1 MRNKKEQL
9 KKGAAFKIGFRIST
23 GMLDDFSR
31 LTGDSSS
38 LHSDESYARRTVFR
52 EKTVHGMLPVSFLCL
67 FDFFWNLPGGCEI
80 KRIYGSFYKPVFIDE
95 KLLLSGEITEYNLES
110 GEFTCEWMIEDSR
123 RSILLTS
130 GGIKGIYHSGGEFIL
145 NQPAKKG
152 RVFTSSLK
160 ERSIAFQEIKVG
172 DSAGIT
178 FRLQSSQLKKLTD
191 IWREGVGNDYAGMF
205 PLTQLRLHLSN
216 MAGIMY
222 ISTIVGMSLPGRL
235 ATFIGFNCEFR
246 EQLQLGVKYLM
257 KAEVIFKSAST
268 SSLVEKISIT
278 TENSHQPDMVSG
290 EAKVRVGK
298 PSPIMPS
305 ISGLREDA
313 VDPGLAGKVVLITG
327 ASRGIGETASKLF
340 SIYGA
345 RVVVN
350 YFRGKKDAERIVR
363 EIRAGGGEAFSCRA
377 DVSLRSDVDAMI
389 NKIRKRFGV
398 PDILINNAVGG
409 ARPSEFSQ
417 LIWDDI
423 QAELNITLK
432 GAFNCCQAVIP
443 GMLKSG
449 GGKIVNMS
457 TIFADSPPP
466 AQARYVIA
474 KSALIGLT
482 RSLAVEYADKNIRI
496 NMVEPSVVATDLS
509 AGAILHQ
516 GGEPMGR
523 MATPIDVARAIIFLS
538 SSHSDYTTG
547 QKIMVTGGRPPF
559 L

>member
-9 KKGAAFKIGFRIST
+9 KKGAAFKIEFGISNE
-23 GMLDDFSR
+23 MLDEFSK

-38 LHSDESYARRTVFR
+38 LHTDEFHARRTVFR
-52 EKTVHGMLPVSFLCL
+52 GITVHGMLPVSFIGLL
-67 FDFFWNLPGGCEI
+67 SFFWNLPGGCDI

-95 KLLLSGEITEYNLES
+95 RLLLSGEITEYNCET

-130 GGIKGIYHSGGEFIL
+130 GGIKGIYYPEREFVF
-145 NQPAKKG
+145 NQSVKKG
-152 RVFTSSLK
+152 KVFTPSLK
-160 ERSIAFQEIKVG
+160 ERSISFQKIKVG

-178 FRLQSSQLKKLTD
+178 FQLQISQIKKLTD
-191 IWREGVGNDYAGMF
+191 IWREGIGNDYAGMF
-205 PLTQLRLHLSN
+205 PLPQLRSHLSN
-216 MAGIMY
+216 IAGIMY
-222 ISTIVGMSLPGRL
+222 ISTIVGMNLPGRL
-235 ATFIGFNCEFR
+235 ATFIGFNCKFCEK
-246 EQLQLGVKYLM
+246 LQLGVKYLM
-257 KAEVIFKSAST
+257 NAEVIFKSAST

-278 TENSHQPDMVSG
+278 TENSRQPVIVSG

-298 PSPIMPS
+298 SSPVMPS
-305 ISGLREDA
+305 ISSLREDA

-327 ASRGIGETASKLF
+327 ASRGIGETTSKLF

-345 RVVVN
+345 RVIVN
-350 YFRGKKDAERIVR
+350 YYRGKKDAERIVS

-389 NKIRKRFGV
+389 NKIRKRFGW

-409 ARPSEFSQ
+409 ARPAEFSQ

-423 QAELNITLK
+423 QAELDISLK

-443 GMLKSG
+443 GMLESG

-457 TIFADSPPP
+457 TIFTDSPPP
-466 AQARYVIA
+466 DQARYVIA

-482 RSLAVEYADKNIRI
+482 RSLAVEYAAKNIRI
-496 NMVEPSVVATDLS
+496 NMVEPSMVATDLS
-509 AGAILHQ
+509 AGAILPP
-516 GGEPMGR
+516 GREPMGR
-523 MATPIDVARAIIFLS
+523 AATPVDVARAIIFLS